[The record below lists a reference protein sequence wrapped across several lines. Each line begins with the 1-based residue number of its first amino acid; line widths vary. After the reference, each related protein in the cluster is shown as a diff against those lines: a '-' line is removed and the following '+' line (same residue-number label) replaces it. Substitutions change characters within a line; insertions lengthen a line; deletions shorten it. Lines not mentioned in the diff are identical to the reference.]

1 MTIRSVGGRVPNTNK
16 HSTQGSN
23 PIWLRAYENDWYKN
37 DEDQDQ
43 DQASQS
49 ERDSLDENVVGEH
62 LATEK
67 PYFINTEH
75 FPSPDN
81 SLCSDSQRNH
91 SKYNVYQQIEQI
103 NNAKNLETT
112 EL

>member
-1 MTIRSVGGRVPNTNK
+1 MTIRSMGGRVPNTNK

-37 DEDQDQ
+37 DEDQV
-43 DQASQS
+43 SQS
-49 ERDSLDENVVGEH
+49 ERDSLDENVVAENLTNG
-62 LATEK
+62 K

-75 FPSPDN
+75 FRSPAN
-81 SLCSDSQRNH
+81 SLSSDLQANQ

-103 NNAKNLETT
+103 NNMKNLETT